1 MERLTEKRN
10 GINVIPLRRDGSP
23 EWCVSENQND
33 GTISV
38 FGAAADK
45 LAAYEDTG
53 LDPAEVAAMIQ
64 NCDKSVYTMKTE
76 IYEKAK
82 AYDRVAA
89 ENVKLRELLKLAV
102 EDMEGVTKNVAF
114 EGLVCGSECVHFWE
128 CERVKSNDDRMY
140 RCQEFKWRH
149 AGEVEEVLTDE

>member
-33 GTISV
+33 GTICV

-45 LAAYEDTG
+45 LSAYEDTG
-53 LDPAEVAAMIQ
+53 LEPAEVAAMIR

-89 ENVKLRELLKLAV
+89 ENAKLRELLELA
-102 EDMEGVTKNVAF
+102 
-114 EGLVCGSECVHFWE
+114 
-128 CERVKSNDDRMY
+128 
-140 RCQEFKWRH
+140 
-149 AGEVEEVLTDE
+149 EEVLTDV